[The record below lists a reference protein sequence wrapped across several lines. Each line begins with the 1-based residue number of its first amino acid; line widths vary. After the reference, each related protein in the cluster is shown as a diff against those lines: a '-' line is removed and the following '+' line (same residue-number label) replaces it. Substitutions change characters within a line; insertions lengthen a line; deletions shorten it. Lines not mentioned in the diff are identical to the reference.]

1 MDQNRGLLSSLGS
14 GFGSLPYIKR
24 HRVKQVSTHTH
35 DAPNIIDPTKMHQ
48 DYKTIPKGSSWS
60 FPEMKGPGCIRV
72 IWMTAM
78 PTPDA
83 FQQYDEVKSLNK
95 IILRF
100 EYDGKVEWEAPFGA
114 FYGLDWDKYRHWQS
128 EFLGMTSGGY
138 YSYFPMPFR
147 DDAKV
152 TLINKSDQAIPAVYG
167 AITYQ
172 VLNEWDDDLT
182 YFHVKYNPSEKTP
195 IGKPYKLLEAKGC
208 GHYAGCAVN
217 MKCLE
222 PVKLFGEPTTLGFL
236 EGNLKIFVDD
246 DKEDEPS
253 LEYTGTEDYFM
264 SGWFFNKGPFS
275 ALRHGLILK
284 DEEAGLIAAYRFHDV
299 DAVPFKKQM
308 RVILHHGE
316 FDEVKTEYS
325 STVYY
330 YMKT

>member
-1 MDQNRGLLSSLGS
+1 ML
-14 GFGSLPYIKR
+14 
-24 HRVKQVSTHTH
+24 H
-35 DAPNIIDPTKMHQ
+35 
-48 DYKTIPKGSSWS
+48 
-60 FPEMKGPGCIRV
+60 
-72 IWMTAM
+72 
-78 PTPDA
+78 
-83 FQQYDEVKSLNK
+83 
-95 IILRF
+95 F
-100 EYDGKVEWEAPFGA
+100 EFDGKVEWEAPFGA

-138 YSYFPMPFR
+138 YSCFPMPFKES
-147 DDAKV
+147 AKV
-152 TLINKSDQAIPAVYG
+152 TFINKSNQALPAVYG

-172 VLNEWDDDLT
+172 VLEKWDDNLA
-182 YFHVKYNPSEKTP
+182 YFHVKYNPSERTL
-195 IGKPYKLLEAKGC
+195 IGKPYELLEAKGN
-208 GHYAGCAVN
+208 GHYVGCAIN

-222 PVKLFGEPTTLGFL
+222 PVKLFGEPTMLGFL

-246 DKEDEPS
+246 DKEGEPS

-264 SGWFFNKGPFS
+264 SGWYFNKGPSS
-275 ALRHGLILK
+275 APRHGLILK